1 MHARKSLNCRE
12 GTTDKN
18 VDVKGNSGGNSGRK
32 ECSRES
38 LLDISYIYH
47 IYKPLVYHL
56 REDIQAVRMLVEI
69 WTRKVILRK
78 SQLEM
83 KNMLMETERKEIIIR
98 K

>member
-1 MHARKSLNCRE
+1 M
-12 GTTDKN
+12 
-18 VDVKGNSGGNSGRK
+18 DVKGNSGGNSGRK

-38 LLDISYIYH
+38 L
-47 IYKPLVYHL
+47 YHL